1 MREGWRTVCNDEILD
16 AENDFSKASLCTVV
30 VQRVVVEWPSDSD
43 QSAIMGNRES
53 TVLSEIPVQSHEG
66 KNERD
71 ESCAGWDNDDMRVS
85 V

>member
-1 MREGWRTVCNDEILD
+1 M
-16 AENDFSKASLCTVV
+16 

-71 ESCAGWDNDDMRVS
+71 ESCAGWDYDDMRKS